1 MARHL
6 VEFEVA
12 GPWSLESSREFW
24 EEMAPVPPAEA
35 GGEGAALR
43 TVFHADADWHRVA
56 ARVTQNGS
64 TARVAV
70 TGDGDLDAAAE
81 QVRRFLSLDVDARD
95 WPAVGDRDPVIGRIQ
110 ARRPGLRPC
119 GFHSPYEAACW
130 AVLTQRTGRNAAR
143 GMRDDIVSGHGTA
156 GAFPSPEAL
165 LRLDAELPWRK
176 TEYLHA
182 VARAALDGVLD
193 GAQLRSLEPRDAMRQ
208 VQQVKGL
215 GAFAAELV
223 VVRGANHPDV
233 LPTQERRLAAEIAE
247 RYGPQREPA
256 EISRDWRPYRTW
268 AALHLRVLRGERL
281 RAERTGTARTPRGR
295 PSSTHPAHHGKSDV
309 RPTFTTCPD
318 R

>member
-1 MARHL
+1 MARHM
-6 VEFEVA
+6 VEFDVA
-12 GPWSLESSREFW
+12 GPWSLENSREFW

-43 TVFHADADWHRVA
+43 TLFHADADWHQVA
-56 ARVTQNGS
+56 AEVAQSGS

-70 TGDGDLDAAAE
+70 SGDGDLDAAAE
-81 QVRRFLSLDVDARD
+81 QVRRFLSLDVDARG

-119 GFHSPYEAACW
+119 GFHSPYEAAGW
-130 AVLTQRTGRNAAR
+130 AVLTQRTGMKAAR
-143 GMRDDIVSGHGTA
+143 GMRDGLISGYGTG
-156 GAFPSPEAL
+156 GAFPAPAAL

-193 GAQLRSLEPRDAMRQ
+193 GARLRSLEPRDAMRQ

-233 LPTQERRLAAEIAE
+233 LPTQERRLAAEITE
-247 RYGPQREPA
+247 QYGPEREVS
-256 EISRDWRPYRTW
+256 EISENWRPYRTW
-268 AALHLRVLRGERL
+268 AALHLRVQRGERL
-281 RAERTGTARTPRGR
+281 GAETTRTTGT
-295 PSSTHPAHHGKSDV
+295 
-309 RPTFTTCPD
+309 PTE
-318 R
+318 